1 MFNKINICKV
11 IKGHYTTFYRTK
23 KSIGKDPVP
32 HTSWWD
38 LTLFIGIPILVI
50 IGIMTSFYW
59 YPVRVSELI
68 LTIISASSA
77 AFFALMLT
85 VLFSIVDR
93 SEKLDHLI
101 KVCQQS
107 NTCTKKLTN
116 HKKIFRELYFN
127 ISYSMIAALFLIIF
141 SIVTAIFI
149 PEKTVSEKVTV
160 INSYISFAYTF
171 FSALVI
177 AIGLNLVFT
186 LLMIIKRVYSVF
198 EPDL

>member
-1 MFNKINICKV
+1 
-11 IKGHYTTFYRTK
+11 
-23 KSIGKDPVP
+23 
-32 HTSWWD
+32 
-38 LTLFIGIPILVI
+38 
-50 IGIMTSFYW
+50 
-59 YPVRVSELI
+59 
-68 LTIISASSA
+68 
-77 AFFALMLT
+77 
-85 VLFSIVDR
+85 
-93 SEKLDHLI
+93 
-101 KVCQQS
+101 
-107 NTCTKKLTN
+107 
-116 HKKIFRELYFN
+116 
-127 ISYSMIAALFLIIF
+127 MIAALFLIIF

>member
-1 MFNKINICKV
+1 MFNKINVCKV
-11 IKGHYTTFYRTK
+11 IKGHYATLYRTK

-38 LTLFIGIPILVI
+38 LTLFIGVPLLI
-50 IGIMTSFYW
+50 IISIVSLFYW

-93 SEKLDHLI
+93 SEKLDHSI
-101 KVCQQS
+101 GEYKKTDS
-107 NTCTKKLTN
+107 CTRKLNN

-127 ISYSMIAALFLIIF
+127 ISYSMIIALFLIIL

-149 PEKTVSEKVTV
+149 PEKGAN
-160 INSYISFAYTF
+160 INSYFSFAYTF